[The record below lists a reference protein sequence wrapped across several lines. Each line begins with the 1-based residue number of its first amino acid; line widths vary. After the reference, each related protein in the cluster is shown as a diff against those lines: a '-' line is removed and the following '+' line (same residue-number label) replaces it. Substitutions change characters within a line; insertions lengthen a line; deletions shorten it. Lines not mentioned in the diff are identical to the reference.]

1 MWAFLMLAMAMA
13 QESMV
18 TAQAI
23 INRQLN
29 SAVSIEELERAA
41 IYGMVQTVEDLTG
54 LSGSRVLTEEEYAE
68 EKSWKE
74 GKREGYG
81 VRVQLI
87 PRQGFFVDS
96 VIENSPAD
104 KAGIQNSDI
113 IVSFAGS
120 SLVGLPP
127 QAMLDI
133 LNQDYPKAITVGF
146 VRNSSV
152 QQVSVQKEFFQM
164 EMLSVVSENI
174 VGVHFFGKG
183 VCRELEIVVKE
194 QTDKPLVLDLRD
206 NEGGLWE
213 ESIACL
219 GLFLEHN
226 AVLGYRQ
233 MVDGTSIPILSQKGM
248 QHVAPV
254 VVLIN
259 QGTKGPAELFALVLQ
274 EYGRAELI
282 GEKTYGNAV
291 DYQYYTIDKKWLL
304 KLADTELLSANK
316 TSWRNNGVTPNI
328 SVPLHAAIPT
338 YTGVKQIDMQLETA
352 IRLLSS
358 N

>member
-1 MWAFLMLAMAMA
+1 MWAFLLTMAMA
-13 QESMV
+13 QESMI

-29 SAVSIEELERAA
+29 SAVSVEKLERAA
-41 IYGMVQTVEDLTG
+41 IFGMVQAVEEQTG
-54 LSGSRVLTEEEYAE
+54 LSGSTVLTEEEYQE

-87 PRQGFFVDS
+87 PRQGFFVDG

-104 KAGIQNSDI
+104 KAGIQNSDV
-113 IVSFAGS
+113 IVSFAGR

-127 QAMLDI
+127 QAMLGI
-133 LNQDYPKAITVGF
+133 LNQEYPKAITVGF
-146 VRNSSV
+146 VRNGSV
-152 QQVSVQKEFFQM
+152 QQVSVQKRFFQM

-174 VGVHFFGKG
+174 VGIHFFGKG
-183 VCRELEIVVKE
+183 VCEEFEAVVQE
-194 QTDKPLVLDLRD
+194 QTDQPLVLDLRD

-219 GLFLEHN
+219 DLFLERN
-226 AVLGYRQ
+226 AVLGYRK
-233 MVDGTSIPILSQKGM
+233 MVDGTSIPILSQGDM

-254 VVLIN
+254 IVLVN

-274 EYGRAELI
+274 EYERAELV
-282 GEKTYGNAV
+282 GERTYGNAV
-291 DYQYYTIDKKWLL
+291 DYQYYPIDQKWLL

-316 TSWRNNGVTPNI
+316 SSWRNNGVTPNI
-328 SVPLHAAIPT
+328 LVPLHASIPT

>member
-1 MWAFLMLAMAMA
+1 MWVFLMLSMAMA

-29 SAVSIEELERAA
+29 SEVSVEDLEHAA
-41 IYGMVQTVEDLTG
+41 ILGMVQTVEEQTG
-54 LSGSRVLTEEEYAE
+54 LSGSTVLTEKEYE
-68 EKSWKE
+68 QEKSWKE

-113 IVSFAGS
+113 IVSFAGH

-127 QAMLDI
+127 EAMLYI

-146 VRNSSV
+146 VRNGSA
-152 QQVSVQKEFFQM
+152 QQVSVQKGFFQM

-174 VGVHFFGKG
+174 IGIHFFGKS
-183 VCRELEIVVKE
+183 VCGEFEAVVEE
-194 QTDKPLVLDLRD
+194 QADQPLVLDLRD

-219 GLFLEHN
+219 DLFLERN

-233 MVDGTSIPILSQKGM
+233 MVDGTSIPILSQRNM

-254 VVLIN
+254 VVLVN

-274 EYGRAELI
+274 EYGRAELV
-282 GEKTYGNAV
+282 GERTHGNAV
-291 DYQYYTIDKKWLL
+291 DYQYYPIDERWLL

-316 TSWRNNGVTPNI
+316 VSWRNNGITPNF
-328 SVPLHAAIPT
+328 SVPLHADIPT

-358 N
+358 D